1 MYLNR
6 FNSISAVL
14 LYLYFLYSYAKQFA
28 KEPNEKDKFKIYIG
42 LFKANMDLKLK
53 EQLMQRTFVI
63 LKPLSKTLFRF
74 L

>member
-28 KEPNEKDKFKIYIG
+28 KEHNEKNKFKIYIG
-42 LFKANMDLKLK
+42 LYGFKIKGTADATYLCNTNTLK
-53 EQLMQRTFVI
+53 
-63 LKPLSKTLFRF
+63 
-74 L
+74 